1 MKLIGLTGNIAS
13 GKSKISEYLKS
24 KGFKIID
31 ADSIGKTVLSIDSVK
46 NKIIRTFGKNIV
58 NDDGSINRRELGRI
72 VFSSKENLKKL
83 NRITLPILTKL
94 IKRKI
99 GELMKKKVKYA
110 VLDAAILIEAGWHK
124 LVDEVWVVYTDSETQ
139 LERLI
144 KRENYSVEEAKNRID
159 AQLNIEEKLKYA
171 DKVIDNSHN
180 WENTKEQIDKILDE
194 LFKNETQFF
203 KD

>member
-31 ADSIGKTVLSIDSVK
+31 ADSIGKTVLSFNNIK
-46 NKIIRTFGKNIV
+46 NKLVRTFGKNILES
-58 NDDGSINRRELGRI
+58 DGSIDRRELGRI

-83 NRITLPILTKL
+83 NRITLPVLTKL

-99 GELMKKKVKYA
+99 NELKSKKVKYA
-110 VLDAAILIEAGWHK
+110 VLDAAILIEANWHK
-124 LVDEVWVVYTDSETQ
+124 LVDEVWVVYADPDIQ

-144 KRENYSVEEAKNRID
+144 KRENYSIEEAKNRIN
-159 AQLNIEEKLKYA
+159 AQLSIEEKLKFA
-171 DKVIDNSHN
+171 NRVINNSYD
-180 WENTKEQIDKILDE
+180 WEKTKEQIDKILE
-194 LFKNETQFF
+194 EVLIYET
-203 KD
+203 

>member
-46 NKIIRTFGKNIV
+46 NKIIRSFGKNIL
-58 NDDGSINRRELGRI
+58 NEDGSINRRELGRI

-94 IKRKI
+94 VKRKI
-99 GELMKKKVKYA
+99 SELKKKKVKYA

-144 KRENYSVEEAKNRID
+144 KRENYSVEEAKNRIE

-180 WENTKEQIDKILDE
+180 WENTKRQIDKILDE
-194 LFKNETQFF
+194 LFTNET
-203 KD
+203 

>member
-1 MKLIGLTGNIAS
+1 MRLIGLTGNIAS

-46 NKIIRTFGKNIV
+46 NKIIRSFGKNIL
-58 NDDGSINRRELGRI
+58 NEDGSINRRELGRI

-94 IKRKI
+94 VKRKI
-99 GELMKKKVKYA
+99 SELKKKKVKYA

-144 KRENYSVEEAKNRID
+144 KRENYSVEEAKNRIE

-171 DKVIDNSHN
+171 DKVIDNSYN
-180 WENTKEQIDKILDE
+180 WDNTKGQIDKILDE
-194 LFKNETQFF
+194 LFNNET
-203 KD
+203 

>member
-31 ADSIGKTVLSIDSVK
+31 ADSIGKTVLSFNDIK
-46 NKIIRTFGKNIV
+46 NKLVRTFGKNILE
-58 NDDGSINRRELGRI
+58 NDGSIDRRELGKI

-83 NRITLPILTKL
+83 NRITLPMLTKL

-99 GELMKKKVKYA
+99 NELKRKKVKYA
-110 VLDAAILIEAGWHK
+110 VLDAAILIEANWHK
-124 LVDEVWVVYTDSETQ
+124 LVDEVWVVYADPEIQ

-144 KRENYSVEEAKNRID
+144 KRENYSIEEAKNRIN
-159 AQLNIEEKLKYA
+159 AQLSIEEKLKFA
-171 DKVIDNSHN
+171 DRVINNSYD
-180 WENTKEQIDKILDE
+180 WEKTKEQIDKILE
-194 LFKNETQFF
+194 EVLVYET
-203 KD
+203 

>member
-1 MKLIGLTGNIAS
+1 MRLIGLTGNIAS

-31 ADSIGKTVLSIDSVK
+31 ADSLGKTVLNIDSIK
-46 NKIIRTFGKNIV
+46 NKIIRTFGKNIL

-94 IKRKI
+94 VKRKI
-99 GELMKKKVKYA
+99 YEFKKKKVKYA

-124 LVDEVWVVYTDSETQ
+124 FVDEVWVVYTDSETQ

-144 KRENYSVEEAKNRID
+144 KRENYSVEEAKSRIE

-171 DKVIDNSHN
+171 DKVVNNSYD
-180 WENTKEQIDKILDE
+180 WENTKKQIDTILED
-194 LFKNETQFF
+194 LFRNETQFF

>member
-13 GKSKISEYLKS
+13 GKSKISEYLKT

-31 ADSIGKTVLSIDSVK
+31 ADSIGKTVLSIGNVK
-46 NKIIRTFGKNIV
+46 NKIIRTFGKNIL
-58 NDDGSINRRELGRI
+58 NEDGSINRRELGNI

-94 IKRKI
+94 IKKKINDLKRK
-99 GELMKKKVKYA
+99 KAKYV

-124 LVDEVWVVYTDSETQ
+124 FVDEVWVVYTDPKIQ

-144 KRENYSVEEAKNRID
+144 KRENYTINEAKNRIE
-159 AQLNIEEKLKYA
+159 AQLRIEEKLKYA
-171 DKVIDNSHN
+171 DKVINNSFN
-180 WENTKEQIDKILDE
+180 WERTKEQIDDILEE
-194 LFKNETQFF
+194 LFKNET
-203 KD
+203 